1 MTFFKGARENTPFG
15 VGFDIAESQPYGKIS
30 SKSGF
35 LSSRDVN
42 LIIGFLMKKY
52 DVFFSSRI
60 GFLPFSRYDE

>member
-52 DVFFSSRI
+52 VFFSFRI
-60 GFLPFSRYDE
+60 GFLPLSRYDE